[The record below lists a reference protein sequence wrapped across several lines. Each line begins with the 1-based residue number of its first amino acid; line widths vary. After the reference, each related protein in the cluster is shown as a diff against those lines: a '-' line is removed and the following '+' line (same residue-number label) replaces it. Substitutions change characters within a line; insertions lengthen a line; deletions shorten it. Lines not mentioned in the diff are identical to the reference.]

1 MYVIDKNKCIKKFNF
16 LKTVTIKNNS
26 TKHKNIKY
34 IENSYQNSS
43 CKSYSGIMTTPYH
56 HTTCGFLA
64 QVLLC
69 RLKAPTFD
77 FMYQTVLQPQ
87 QHLST
92 ERTFLF
98 TNSSTVCVSNSAHM

>member
-1 MYVIDKNKCIKKFNF
+1 MYVIDKNKSIKKFNF
-16 LKTVTIKNNS
+16 LKTITIKNNS

-43 CKSYSGIMTTPYH
+43 CKSYSAIMSTPYH

-87 QHLST
+87 HLST
-92 ERTFLF
+92 EQTFLF
-98 TNSSTVCVSNSAHM
+98 TNSTVCVSNNAHM

>member
-1 MYVIDKNKCIKKFNF
+1 MYVIDKNKSIKKFNF

-43 CKSYSGIMTTPYH
+43 CKSYSTIMTTPYH

-64 QVLLC
+64 PCLSWSFLRLPHLILC
-69 RLKAPTFD
+69 I
-77 FMYQTVLQPQ
+77 TVAEPE
-87 QHLST
+87 HLST
-92 ERTFLF
+92 EGRAYF
-98 TNSSTVCVSNSAHM
+98 